1 MRKSKSLRSELL
13 INFIVVELISLLL
26 VDSISYLWIEDLL
39 NRRISES
46 TVETL
51 KQIDRN
57 ISALFGDLDD
67 ISLYTISNRY
77 VRAFLKLDKREE
89 KKIAQT
95 LININE
101 EYANLMNSK
110 SYVSSINIIGDN
122 GLTYETAVPKYSSP
136 NEDMI
141 KYTSHLPMDGS
152 FIITPTY
159 IKYYQNLG
167 LQYIISFCRQIN
179 DMNNL
184 NKRLGMLSI
193 DISEKKLSE
202 IYSDV
207 QLGSS
212 GFIFIVNREGTI
224 VSHPRKEELCKY
236 VGDQPYFGEIF
247 RKGEGFSRLK
257 IEGKDMLVTYY
268 CSPLYN
274 LAFIGMVPFA
284 ELMRE
289 TISIRNVL
297 SLVALVVSIFAV
309 VIFFRIAEGITNP
322 INSIIERMKKVENG
336 DMNVVVDI
344 QRNDE
349 IGLLGKNFNN
359 MIKRLKYLIEEVY
372 NAQIKNKE
380 AELRA
385 LQAQINPHFLYNT
398 LDVIY
403 WTSRIEKAEK
413 TGSLVTALAK
423 LFRLGLNNGNEIT
436 TIAKEVEYL
445 NYYLAIQKVRYEKE
459 PNIIINVDP
468 SIFEYKTIKLILQP
482 IVENALIHGIADLGE
497 DGAIEV
503 TGREL
508 DGDIVFTVCDNGA
521 GMSDAKIASI
531 FLNDTDTEKGYGIK
545 NVHERIKLF
554 FGEKYGLSI
563 TSQEGSGTKVEIRIP
578 KIINFNG
585 GNIDDK
591 DFGR

>member
-1 MRKSKSLRSELL
+1 MHKSKSLRSELL

-51 KQIDRN
+51 KQIDKN

-136 NEDMI
+136 NGDMI

-179 DMNNL
+179 DINNL
-184 NKRLGMLSI
+184 NKRLGVLSI

-207 QLGSS
+207 QLGST

-224 VSHPRKEELCKY
+224 VSHPRKEELCKH

-247 RKGEGFSRLK
+247 RKGEGFNRLK

-268 CSPLYN
+268 CSPRYN

-297 SLVALVVSIFAV
+297 SLVALAVSIFAV
-309 VIFFRIAEGITNP
+309 FIFFRIAEGITNP
-322 INSIIERMKKVENG
+322 INLIIGRMKKVENG

-349 IGLLGKNFNN
+349 IGLLGENFNN

-372 NAQIKNKE
+372 KAQIKNKE

-497 DGAIEV
+497 NGAIEV

-508 DGDIVFTVCDNGA
+508 DSDIVFTICDNGA

-563 TSQEGSGTKVEIRIP
+563 TSQEGRGTKVEIRIP

>member
-1 MRKSKSLRSELL
+1 MRKTKSLRSELL
-13 INFIVVELISLLL
+13 ISFIVVELVSLLL
-26 VDSISYLWIEDLL
+26 VGGISYLWIEDLL

-57 ISALFGDLDD
+57 ISALFGDIDD

-77 VRAFLKLDKREE
+77 VRTFLKLNKDEE
-89 KKIAQT
+89 KKVAQT

-110 SYVSSINIIGDN
+110 NYVTSVNIVGDN
-122 GLTYETAVPKYSSP
+122 GLTYETAVPKYASSTK
-136 NEDMI
+136 EMI
-141 KYTSHLPMDGS
+141 KYTDHLPGDGS
-152 FIITPTY
+152 FVITPTY
-159 IKYYQNLG
+159 VKQYQNLG
-167 LQYIISFCRQIN
+167 LRYIISFCRQIN
-179 DMNNL
+179 DINNL
-184 NKRLGMLSI
+184 NKRLGLLSI
-193 DISEKKLSE
+193 DISEKRLSE

-207 QLGSS
+207 QLGNT

-224 VSHPRKEELCKY
+224 VSHPRKDELCKY
-236 VGDQPYFGEIF
+236 VGDQPYFQEVF
-247 RKGEGFSRLK
+247 KKGKGYSRLR
-257 IEGKDMLVTYY
+257 IDGKDMLVTFY
-268 CSPLYN
+268 CSPRYN

-284 ELMRE
+284 ELMQE
-289 TISIRNVL
+289 TVSIRNVL
-297 SLVALVVSIFAV
+297 AFMALIVSVFAFFV
-309 VIFFRIAEGITNP
+309 FFRIAKGITNP
-322 INSIIERMKKVENG
+322 INLIIERMKKVENG

-372 NAQIKNKE
+372 KAQIKNKE

-403 WTSRIEKAEK
+403 WTSRLEKAEK

-436 TIAKEVEYL
+436 TIEKEVEHL
-445 NYYLAIQKVRYEKE
+445 KSYLAIQKVRYDQE
-459 PNIIINVDP
+459 PKIILDVDM

-482 IVENALIHGIADLGE
+482 VVENALIHGIADLGE
-497 DGAIEV
+497 ESIVEV
-503 TGREL
+503 TGREQ
-508 DGDIVFTVCDNGA
+508 DGDIVFTILDNGV
-521 GMSDAKIASI
+521 GMSNEKIASI
-531 FLNDTDTEKGYGIK
+531 FLNDSSAKKGYGIK
-545 NVHERIKLF
+545 NVHERIKLL
-554 FGEKYGLSI
+554 FGEKYGMTIASK
-563 TSQEGSGTKVEIRIP
+563 EGEGTKVEIRIP
-578 KIINFNG
+578 KTMNIDDG
-585 GNIDDK
+585 GIDDK
-591 DFGR
+591 DTGR